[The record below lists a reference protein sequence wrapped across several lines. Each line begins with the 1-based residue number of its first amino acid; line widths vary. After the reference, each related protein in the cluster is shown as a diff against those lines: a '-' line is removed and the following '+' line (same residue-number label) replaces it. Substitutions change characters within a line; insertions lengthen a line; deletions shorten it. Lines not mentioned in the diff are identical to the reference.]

1 MIGDKRTTSGRVIR
15 YGIAGVAAFAL
26 QAAVVTACVELA
38 SLRPFVAAAI
48 ATCVVIVFSYFV
60 NRRWV
65 FETNRSHA
73 SAFTRFVAAS
83 AFSLAFNTGLMY
95 LIVDV
100 LGWRYGVGVVIGAAL
115 APTIN
120 FFINQFWAFRPEPGA

>member
-1 MIGDKRTTSGRVIR
+1 MIGDKHTTTGRLIR

-26 QAAVVTACVELA
+26 TASIVVACVELGG
-38 SLRPFVAAAI
+38 LRPFLAAAI

-65 FETNRSHA
+65 FETNRSHS

-100 LGWRYGVGVVIGAAL
+100 IGWRYGVGVVIGAAI
-115 APTIN
+115 APPTN
-120 FFINQFWAFRPEPGA
+120 FLINQAWAFRPEK